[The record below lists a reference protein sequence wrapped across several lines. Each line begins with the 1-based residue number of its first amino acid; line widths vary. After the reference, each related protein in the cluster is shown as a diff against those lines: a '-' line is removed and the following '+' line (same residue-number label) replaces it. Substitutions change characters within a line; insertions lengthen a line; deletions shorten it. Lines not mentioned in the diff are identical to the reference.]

1 MKAKKLVLTAIMS
14 VMISLGIGGTSSAAT
29 PLDNLPIFTIEKTV
43 ETQELSAW
51 PRIRDALLGRSN
63 RDRDRRRQRER
74 NDYRRTGGINSPS
87 PQRINPPPQ
96 QRRRNPTPLPR
107 R

>member
-29 PLDNLPIFTIEKTV
+29 PFDNLPILTIEKTV

-63 RDRDRRRQRER
+63 RDRKRNVRNER